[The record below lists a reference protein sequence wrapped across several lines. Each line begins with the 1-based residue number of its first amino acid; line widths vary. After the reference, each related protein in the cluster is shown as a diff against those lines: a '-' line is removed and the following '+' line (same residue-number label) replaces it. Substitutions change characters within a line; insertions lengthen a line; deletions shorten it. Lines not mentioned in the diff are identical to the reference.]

1 MVTLGCRAIHY
12 SGHGSPDCL
21 SFEDGMGGLHIVQAD
36 TLRRLCAA
44 GRGRGRARSK
54 VDKLEKQATIADIA
68 SDTGC
73 HGVHFV
79 FVSACYSRHA
89 GEAFVAAGVPHV
101 ICARVDAQLQ
111 DTAALAFTQAVYLSL
126 AVGDTVREAF
136 EIGLQAVSSAP
147 NIQSAEREMDKF
159 VLLPAVGDTL
169 EGVEGEPN
177 TVVGE
182 CHHDVPIFEHAA
194 MLQFGADGMSAD
206 PIAGSYGCNSLS
218 GASTGFR
225 SLHFSPLSENTSI
238 PSVPQD
244 FLGRNVDMY
253 RVVSTQAH
261 LHFAG
266 AFLCANHAVLFRLT
280 LPIYVLHFSVG
291 GCAQAASC
299 HHNGR

>member
-1 MVTLGCRAIHY
+1 M
-12 SGHGSPDCL
+12 
-21 SFEDGMGGLHIVQAD
+21 
-36 TLRRLCAA
+36 
-44 GRGRGRARSK
+44 
-54 VDKLEKQATIADIA
+54 
-68 SDTGC
+68 
-73 HGVHFV
+73 
-79 FVSACYSRHA
+79 
-89 GEAFVAAGVPHV
+89 
-101 ICARVDAQLQ
+101 
-111 DTAALAFTQAVYLSL
+111 
-126 AVGDTVREAF
+126 
-136 EIGLQAVSSAP
+136 
-147 NIQSAEREMDKF
+147 
-159 VLLPAVGDTL
+159 
-169 EGVEGEPN
+169 EGEPN

-280 LPIYVLHFSVG
+280 LTVCVLHFSVG